1 MRYEHI
7 LTYDQDEHEKSFQ
20 YDNKTDR
27 VGLDSACNLINNE
40 VNRILHGIVLDDFSK
55 VDAALLGYFDTK
67 SEKHEDIG
75 ANVVKAVSEA
85 ILLATASCY
94 QKIDTYQGINNNV
107 LKEEFPRRGT
117 KLLVNVLNGGKVLGS
132 AVKFAKFYLIID
144 GNEAHG

>member
-7 LTYDQDEHEKSFQ
+7 LTYDQDEHEKNFQ

-27 VGLDSACNLINNE
+27 VGLESACNLINNE

-67 SEKHEDIG
+67 AEKHEDIG
-75 ANVVKAVSEA
+75 TNVVKAVSEA

-94 QKIDTYQGINNNV
+94 QKIDTYQGINKNV